1 MKIMRSLTRDD
12 ALPETGR
19 SPAQTIKGRLTGL
32 STAKKEASFPTYKG
46 KPLVRCGDVIYYG
59 SMKDKYVVKLEI
71 KSKKKVQDLEV
82 ADRVT
87 IQLMYTDASIRSRKQ
102 IVKSSEKNGLY
113 LAMDI
118 ADAWLTRALAE

>member
-1 MKIMRSLTRDD
+1 MS
-12 ALPETGR
+12 E
-19 SPAQTIKGRLTGL
+19 
-32 STAKKEASFPTYKG
+32 KKDQPKFPTYKG

-71 KSKKKVQDLEV
+71 KSKKHV
-82 ADRVT
+82 ADLDIADKVT
-87 IQLMYTDASIRSRKQ
+87 VQLMYTDANIRSRKQ
-102 IVKSSEKNGLY
+102 IVKTSEKEGLY

>member
-1 MKIMRSLTRDD
+1 MDK
-12 ALPETGR
+12 
-19 SPAQTIKGRLTGL
+19 AQDTPQ
-32 STAKKEASFPTYKG
+32 FPTYKG

-71 KSKKKVQDLEV
+71 KSKKHVLDMDV
-82 ADRVT
+82 ADKVG
-87 IQLMYTDASIRSRKQ
+87 IQLMLTDPEIRSRKQ

-118 ADAWLTRALAE
+118 ADAWLQRALAE

>member
-1 MKIMRSLTRDD
+1 MNENDEKL
-12 ALPETGR
+12 
-19 SPAQTIKGRLTGL
+19 Q
-32 STAKKEASFPTYKG
+32 FPTYKG

-71 KSKKKVQDLEV
+71 KSKKTVQDIEV
-82 ADRVT
+82 ADKVS
-87 IQLMYTDASIRSRKQ
+87 IQLMFTDQNIRARKQ
-102 IVKSSEKNGLY
+102 IVKSSEKDGLY